1 MPTKHHELIP
11 ALEEAVEAARS
22 KKAQEIVI
30 LNLKEATNFTDYF
43 LICSGAS
50 TRQAQTIS
58 EEIERRLGLSGLR
71 PAHVEGY
78 NHAEWILMDYVD
90 FVVHIF
96 TEQARSFY
104 GLERLWR
111 TAPRM
116 PVSAEL

>member
-1 MPTKHHELIP
+1 MSIERHELIP
-11 ALEEAVEAARS
+11 ALEEAVEAAQA
-22 KKAQEIVI
+22 KKAQAIIV
-30 LNLKEATNFTDYF
+30 LDLKEVTNFTDYF

-50 TRQAQTIS
+50 NRQVQAIS
-58 EEIERRLGLSGLR
+58 DEIERQLGLGGLH

-96 TEQARSFY
+96 SEQARIFY

-111 TAPRM
+111 TARRL